1 MINFFYFLVLMS
13 LCNLCYADDFG
24 KVRGIVT
31 SEEDGLPLV
40 GVNISILNTNL
51 GTITDGNGNY
61 TILKVPSGNYSI
73 KYDYIGRATKI
84 IEDINIGAS
93 LSTNLDAS
101 LKESVI
107 EGEEVIV
114 SGKRKIIQDDITS
127 STIYM
132 LSLIHI
138 SEPTRH

>member
-61 TILKVPSGNYSI
+61 TILQVPSGNYSI
-73 KYDYIGRATKI
+73 KYDYIGRAC
-84 IEDINIGAS
+84 
-93 LSTNLDAS
+93 L
-101 LKESVI
+101 
-107 EGEEVIV
+107 
-114 SGKRKIIQDDITS
+114 
-127 STIYM
+127 
-132 LSLIHI
+132 
-138 SEPTRH
+138 